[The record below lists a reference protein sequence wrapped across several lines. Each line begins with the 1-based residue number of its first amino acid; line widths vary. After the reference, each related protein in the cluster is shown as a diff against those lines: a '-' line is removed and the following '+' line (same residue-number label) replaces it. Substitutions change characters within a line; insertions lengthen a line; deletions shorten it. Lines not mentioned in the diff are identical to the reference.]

1 VEDNVLVT
9 LWSPKGGSGTS
20 VFAAACALALAR
32 PAGRRGPDRAAD
44 GIASRLVD
52 LDGDQP
58 AVFALASEPGTGVA
72 DWLASG
78 PDAPSDALDRLAVD
92 VTSTVTLLPRGTG
105 AGVLAPPAAAEAGAA
120 LAVALRDGPVPT
132 IVDAGRADTPAARAL
147 VEVSDVSLVV
157 LRACYLALRR
167 TVHSPLLATAAG
179 AVVVAENQSSLQT
192 RDVSEV
198 LTIPVVASVPWLSTT
213 ARLVDA
219 GVFGRRAPESVL
231 RPARD
236 AMRAVGAL
244 GGRRGAAA

>member
-1 VEDNVLVT
+1 MLVT

-20 VFAAACALALAR
+20 VFAAACAIALAR
-32 PAGRRGPDRAAD
+32 PASRRGAERDCVLAA
-44 GIASRLVD
+44 RLVD

-58 AVFALASEPGTGVA
+58 AIFALSSEPDTGVA
-72 DWLASG
+72 EWLAAG

-92 VTSTVTLLPRGTG
+92 VTTGVTLLPRGTG
-105 AGVLAPPAAAEAGAA
+105 SGVLAPPAAAEAGAA

-132 IVDAGRADTPAARAL
+132 IVDAGRADTPAARAV

-157 LRACYLALRR
+157 VRACYLGLRR
-167 TVHSPLLATAAG
+167 AVHAPLVAHAAG
-179 AVVVAENQSSLQT
+179 AVVVGENQSSLLA
-192 RDVSEV
+192 RDVTEV
-198 LTIPVVASVPWLSTT
+198 LAIPAVASVPWTSSA

-219 GVFGRRAPESVL
+219 GVFARRAPDSVL

-236 AMRAVGAL
+236 AMRAVGAT